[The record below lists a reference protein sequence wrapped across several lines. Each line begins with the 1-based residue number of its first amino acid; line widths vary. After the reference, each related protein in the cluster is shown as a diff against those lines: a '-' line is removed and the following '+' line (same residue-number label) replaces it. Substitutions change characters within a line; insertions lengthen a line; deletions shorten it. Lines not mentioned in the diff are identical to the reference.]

1 LLVGSTALS
10 IPQIQAG
17 VIRPVVQ
24 TGMTRALMLA
34 SVPTVAESGFAGFEA
49 YAWWG
54 VFAPAGTPKAI
65 IERFGADLTLSLR
78 EERVLK
84 QVTETQQVAL
94 SLGGPEELRQFVT
107 EQMRIWGPVAREN
120 NIKGEG

>member
-1 LLVGSTALS
+1 
-10 IPQIQAG
+10 
-17 VIRPVVQ
+17 
-24 TGMTRALMLA
+24 M
-34 SVPTVAESGFAGFEA
+34 
-49 YAWWG
+49 
-54 VFAPAGTPKAI
+54 

-84 QVTETQQVAL
+84 QLTETQQVAL
-94 SLGGPEELRQFVT
+94 SLGGPGELRKFVA